1 MCPPYLT
8 PIHSPGVQAATAVL
22 ETGFGK
28 KPVVDRGGGS
38 LPVLALIKEVL
49 GVDTLMLGFGIPGC
63 NMHGPNEFLVIEDF
77 HAGARTAAH
86 LLDRFAKL

>member
-1 MCPPYLT
+1 M
-8 PIHSPGVQAATAVL
+8 GA
-22 ETGFGK
+22 
-28 KPVVDRGGGS
+28 
-38 LPVLALIKEVL
+38 
-49 GVDTLMLGFGIPGC
+49 DTLMLGFGIPGC